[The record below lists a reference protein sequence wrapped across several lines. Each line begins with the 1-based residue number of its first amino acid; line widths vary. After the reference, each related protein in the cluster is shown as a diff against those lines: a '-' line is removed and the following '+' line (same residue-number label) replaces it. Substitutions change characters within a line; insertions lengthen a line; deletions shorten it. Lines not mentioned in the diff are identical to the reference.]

1 MGTILPHVSQI
12 LFYLTQRADMTD
24 WIVFVSF
31 LVEDEVQKLQKR
43 RPEEVK
49 LVGDPIISR

>member
-1 MGTILPHVSQI
+1 
-12 LFYLTQRADMTD
+12 MTD
-24 WIVFVSF
+24 WTVFVSF

-43 RPEEVK
+43 QPEEVK